1 MKKLFKILP
10 NDEKKNMLFFFIL
23 SFCSMLLE
31 TLSIAMIFPL
41 IVIILDNEKF
51 LKLFSKFE
59 NLPQNLEYSELLTS
73 LLIIICAI
81 YIIKNLFLAYCH
93 WWSVTFTNR
102 VEIKIQQKLFKLY
115 LNQDYLDFLKQ
126 NISVKY
132 RNCTNE
138 ISIFLKYLVAIMTFL
153 FEIMILLGVLSF
165 FLFVQP
171 ATTLMITSVILSFF
185 IIFYLIAN
193 VKVYKW
199 NKVRLYNSR
208 TSTKFLLEGFNTFK
222 DIKIFGKSKLFLE
235 LFTYHQKICV
245 NLHRKISIINFMPKI
260 LIESLAIIIVS
271 FVIIYLRS
279 DNVSNVEIVATLGI
293 FSAAAFRLFPSV
305 TRIIQTFNTIK
316 GGVPSVDIIIKEIKL
331 DELKKETKNLITEK
345 KTSFNNN
352 ISFDHVSFSYPSR
365 NQEIIKESSFNIKKG
380 SIVAI
385 SGDSGA
391 GKSTLLSLLLGL
403 IKPTKG
409 KVTLDGIDIKKN
421 FESIRHNFGY
431 VSQEASLLDDSIK
444 FNITMLLNNDEIDD
458 KKLDQVIKIANLSK
472 FINSLEKKLE
482 TQIGEKAVKIS
493 GGQRQRIII
502 ARALYNNPEIII
514 LDEATSELD
523 KNNEIEI
530 IKKIIDQKNDKTL
543 ILISHNKDL
552 INICDQVLMI
562 KENKIF
568 LN

>member
-1 MKKLFKILP
+1 MKKLLKILP

-102 VEIKIQQKLFKLY
+102 VEIKIQQKLFNLY

-171 ATTLMITSVILSFF
+171 VTTLMITSIILSFF

-199 NKVRLYNSR
+199 NKVRLYSSR
-208 TSTKFLLEGFNTFK
+208 TATKFLLEGFNTFK

-245 NLHRKISIINFMPKI
+245 NLYRKISIINFMPKI

-271 FVIIYLRS
+271 FVIIYLRN

-502 ARALYNNPEIII
+502 ARALYNNPKIII

>member
-1 MKKLFKILP
+1 MKKLLKILP

-199 NKVRLYNSR
+199 N
-208 TSTKFLLEGFNTFK
+208 
-222 DIKIFGKSKLFLE
+222 
-235 LFTYHQKICV
+235 
-245 NLHRKISIINFMPKI
+245 
-260 LIESLAIIIVS
+260 
-271 FVIIYLRS
+271 
-279 DNVSNVEIVATLGI
+279 
-293 FSAAAFRLFPSV
+293 
-305 TRIIQTFNTIK
+305 
-316 GGVPSVDIIIKEIKL
+316 
-331 DELKKETKNLITEK
+331 
-345 KTSFNNN
+345 
-352 ISFDHVSFSYPSR
+352 
-365 NQEIIKESSFNIKKG
+365 
-380 SIVAI
+380 
-385 SGDSGA
+385 
-391 GKSTLLSLLLGL
+391 
-403 IKPTKG
+403 
-409 KVTLDGIDIKKN
+409 
-421 FESIRHNFGY
+421 
-431 VSQEASLLDDSIK
+431 
-444 FNITMLLNNDEIDD
+444 
-458 KKLDQVIKIANLSK
+458 
-472 FINSLEKKLE
+472 
-482 TQIGEKAVKIS
+482 
-493 GGQRQRIII
+493 
-502 ARALYNNPEIII
+502 
-514 LDEATSELD
+514 
-523 KNNEIEI
+523 
-530 IKKIIDQKNDKTL
+530 
-543 ILISHNKDL
+543 
-552 INICDQVLMI
+552 
-562 KENKIF
+562 
-568 LN
+568 